1 MVAILRTNRFFF
13 ARMMLTMSSWAQPAH
28 ISSRQAYLPKCVR
41 LLVQIL
47 PPSGACWCWPRGSI
61 IRARRVWR
69 FREIAPAGSRRS
81 THTDW
86 CSGQTGAWTGSA
98 STCSACCP
106 WSVSRWLLL
115 FSFWEN
121 QVMFLRT
128 VVRRML
134 RGRTEGSVQPLR
146 RRRLTSVLATIVW
159 LQVCLLLGLHTPS
172 RFLPHTGI
180 QLWMTPMVE
189 HIVSLRQSAS
199 RSGRELALRC
209 KAPDVQ
215 LRTTP

>member
-1 MVAILRTNRFFF
+1 MN
-13 ARMMLTMSSWAQPAH
+13 
-28 ISSRQAYLPKCVR
+28 
-41 LLVQIL
+41 
-47 PPSGACWCWPRGSI
+47 
-61 IRARRVWR
+61 
-69 FREIAPAGSRRS
+69 
-81 THTDW
+81 
-86 CSGQTGAWTGSA
+86 
-98 STCSACCP
+98 
-106 WSVSRWLLL
+106 
-115 FSFWEN
+115 
-121 QVMFLRT
+121 LRT

-215 LRTTP
+215 LRTTTGRNVQLADFRGRKTVLVFVDDGAG